1 MRARKKFQLAMA
13 TLVRIQNPT
22 GIYKMKNQT
31 HVTSEWANII
41 CHYIPIRYNSPLI
54 VYWMKYNVVVKKRI
68 VFCLIFFFSISFFLS
83 LSLLISNNKNK

>member
-22 GIYKMKNQT
+22 GIYKIKNQT
-31 HVTSEWANII
+31 HVTPEWANII

-54 VYWMKYNVVVKKRI
+54 VYWIKYNVVVKKRI
-68 VFCLIFFFSISFFLS
+68 VFCLFFFLYLFFS
-83 LSLLISNNKNK
+83 LSVSLNL